1 MKKKAYIPKK
11 CKGLH
16 FINFMHK
23 AEAVLNM
30 KLRGKCMAVTIK
42 DVAREAKVSV
52 ATVSRSLNGL
62 PSVTVKT
69 RERVMKIAAD
79 MHFVP
84 SSAARSLITR
94 RTQTIGAL
102 LPDLHGEFFSELIR
116 GIDQAARAHGLHLLL
131 SSIHGDSGEVA
142 AAMKSLHGRVD
153 GLLVMSPHADA
164 EFLARN
170 LPKGLPAVL
179 MNSKVSGASLPSFSV
194 DNYGGSLAMMRH
206 RVARGHSRIAL
217 IAGPEHNFEA
227 QERLQGYRDAMA
239 QLVPGTEELILQGDF
254 SEESGW
260 RVGSQILALAQ
271 RPTAVFAAND
281 MMAIGCLFALKEA
294 GVQVPRE
301 IALTGFDDIP
311 MARFVLP
318 PLTTV
323 RVRIAELGAM
333 ALERL
338 AMGIEHPERVSV
350 SPQTLRSE
358 LVVRSSCG
366 RPQEGLALVGSA
378 RTVLS

>member
-1 MKKKAYIPKK
+1 
-11 CKGLH
+11 
-16 FINFMHK
+16 
-23 AEAVLNM
+23 
-30 KLRGKCMAVTIK
+30 MAVTIK

-62 PSVTVKT
+62 TSVTDKT
-69 RERVMKIAAD
+69 RDRVMKIAED

-84 SSAARSLITR
+84 SSAARSLISR

-116 GIDQAARAHGLHLLL
+116 GIDQAARAHRLHLLL
-131 SSIHGDSGEVA
+131 SSIRGDAAEA
-142 AAMKSLHGRVD
+142 AAVLKSLHGRVD

-170 LPKGLPAVL
+170 LPKGVPAVL
-179 MNSKVSGASLPSFSV
+179 MNSRVAGGGLPSFSV
-194 DNYGGSLAMMRH
+194 DNYGGALSMMRH
-206 RVARGHSRIAL
+206 LVARGHSRIAL
-217 IAGPEHNFEA
+217 IAGPENNYEA
-227 QERLQGYRDAMA
+227 QERLRGYRDAMA
-239 QLVPGTEELILQGDF
+239 QLVPGVEELVLQGDF

-260 RVGSQILALAQ
+260 RTGNQILALAT

-281 MMAIGCLFALKEA
+281 MMAIGCLFALNEA
-294 GVQVPRE
+294 GVQVPQE
-301 IALTGFDDIP
+301 IALAGFDDIP
-311 MARFVLP
+311 MARFVSP

-323 RVRIAELGAM
+323 RVRIAELGSM

-366 RPQEGLALVGSA
+366 RPPEGLVLVGST
-378 RTVLS
+378 RPNLS

>member
-1 MKKKAYIPKK
+1 
-11 CKGLH
+11 
-16 FINFMHK
+16 
-23 AEAVLNM
+23 
-30 KLRGKCMAVTIK
+30 MAVTIK

-62 PSVTVKT
+62 SSVTDKT
-69 RERVMKIAAD
+69 RERIMKIAES

-84 SSAARSLITR
+84 SSAARSLISR

-102 LPDLHGEFFSELIR
+102 LPDLYGEFFSELIR
-116 GIDQAARAHGLHLLL
+116 GIDQAARGHGLHLLL
-131 SSIHGDSGEVA
+131 SSIRGDAAEA
-142 AAMKSLHGRVD
+142 AAVMQSLHGRVD

-170 LPKGLPAVL
+170 LPRGLPAVL
-179 MNSKVSGASLPSFSV
+179 MNSRVSGSGLPSFSV
-194 DNYGGSLAMMRH
+194 DNYEGALAMMRH
-206 RVARGHSRIAL
+206 LVACGHRRIAL
-217 IAGPEHNFEA
+217 IAGPEHNYDA
-227 QERLQGYRDAMA
+227 QERMRGYRDAMA
-239 QLVPGTEELILQGDF
+239 RLLPGSKELILQGDF

-260 RVGSQILALAQ
+260 RMGNQILALAA

-281 MMAIGCLFALKEA
+281 MMAIGCLFALNEA
-294 GVQVPRE
+294 GVQVPHE
-301 IALTGFDDIP
+301 IALVGYDDIP
-311 MARFVLP
+311 MARFVSP

-323 RVRIAELGAM
+323 RVRIAELGSM

-338 AMGIEHPERVSV
+338 AMGIEHPERVSA

-366 RPQEGLALVGSA
+366 RAPEGLVLVGSTRA
-378 RTVLS
+378 NSL

>member
-1 MKKKAYIPKK
+1 
-11 CKGLH
+11 
-16 FINFMHK
+16 
-23 AEAVLNM
+23 
-30 KLRGKCMAVTIK
+30 MAVTIK

-62 PSVTVKT
+62 TSVTDKT
-69 RERVMKIAAD
+69 RDRVMKIAED

-84 SSAARSLITR
+84 SSAARSLISR

-131 SSIHGDSGEVA
+131 SSIRGDAAEA
-142 AAMKSLHGRVD
+142 AAVLKSLHGRVD

-170 LPKGLPAVL
+170 LPKGVPAVL
-179 MNSKVSGASLPSFSV
+179 MNSRLGGGTLPSFSV
-194 DNYGGSLAMMRH
+194 DNYGGALSMMRH
-206 RVARGHSRIAL
+206 LVARGHSRIAL
-217 IAGPEHNFEA
+217 IAGPENNFEA
-227 QERLQGYRDAMA
+227 QERLRGYRDAMA

-260 RVGSQILALAQ
+260 RTGNQILALAT

-281 MMAIGCLFALKEA
+281 MMAIGCLFALNEA
-294 GVQVPRE
+294 GVQVPQE
-301 IALTGFDDIP
+301 IALAGFDDIP
-311 MARFVLP
+311 MARFVSP

-338 AMGIEHPERVSV
+338 AMGIEHPERVSA

-366 RPQEGLALVGSA
+366 RAPEGLVLVGSTRA
-378 RTVLS
+378 NLS

>member
-1 MKKKAYIPKK
+1 
-11 CKGLH
+11 
-16 FINFMHK
+16 
-23 AEAVLNM
+23 
-30 KLRGKCMAVTIK
+30 MAVTIK

-62 PSVTVKT
+62 PSVTEKT

-79 MHFVP
+79 LHFVP
-84 SSAARSLITR
+84 SSAARSLISR

-102 LPDLHGEFFSELIR
+102 LPDLYGEFFSELIR

-131 SSIHGDSGEVA
+131 SSIRGDAAEA
-142 AAMKSLHGRVD
+142 AAVMKSLYGRVD
-153 GLLVMSPHADA
+153 GLLVMSPHANA
-164 EFLARN
+164 EFLAKN

-179 MNSKVSGASLPSFSV
+179 MNSRVAGGGLPSFSV
-194 DNYGGSLAMMRH
+194 DNYGGALAMMRH
-206 RVARGHSRIAL
+206 LVARGHSRIAL
-217 IAGPEHNFEA
+217 IAGPEHNYEA
-227 QERLQGYRDAMA
+227 QERMRGYRDAMA
-239 QLVPGTEELILQGDF
+239 QLVPAVEELILQGDF

-260 RVGSQILALAQ
+260 RTGNQILALAA

-281 MMAIGCLFALKEA
+281 MMAIGCLFALNEA
-294 GVQVPRE
+294 DVQVPHE
-301 IALTGFDDIP
+301 IALAGFDDIP
-311 MARFVLP
+311 MARFVSP

-323 RVRIAELGAM
+323 RVRIAELGSM

-338 AMGIEHPERVSV
+338 AMGIEHPERMSA

-366 RPQEGLALVGSA
+366 RPQEGLVLVGSIK
-378 RTVLS
+378 TSKS